1 MRPGHPPTSQQFPAT
16 TARTADR
23 VAAASSGRPSH
34 EDRLLR
40 LQPKQIRFAKRKE
53 GHRHCQQQQQSQRKA
68 KLLEEDKSF
77 SQEKQ
82 IDIFFVLF

>member
-23 VAAASSGRPSH
+23 VAAASSGRPPH

-53 GHRHCQQQQQSQRKA
+53 GHRHCQQQQQSQRKE
-68 KLLEEDKSF
+68 KLLEEDKIIQSR
-77 SQEKQ
+77 ETNR
-82 IDIFFVLF
+82 IFFV